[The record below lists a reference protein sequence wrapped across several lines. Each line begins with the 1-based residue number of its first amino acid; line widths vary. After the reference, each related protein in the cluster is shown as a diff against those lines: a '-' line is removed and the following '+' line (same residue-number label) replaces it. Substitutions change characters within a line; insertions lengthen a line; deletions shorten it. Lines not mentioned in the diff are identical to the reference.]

1 MKVAII
7 DYGAGNI
14 FSVQSALR
22 RLGVEPILTD
32 DKPTLMTAD
41 KIILPGVGEA
51 AYAMEQLRKRDLV
64 EFIPTLRQPLMGIC
78 LGMQLLCNHTDE
90 GNVDCLGIIPTNVKR
105 FPSDAGVKIPHVG
118 WNSISGVTSPIMEG
132 VESGS
137 YLYFVHSYY
146 AELCEWSIAEC
157 NYALPFAAALG
168 KDNFYGC
175 QFHPEKSALVGEKI
189 LDNFLKLTI

>member
-22 RLGVEPILTD
+22 RLGVEPVLTAN
-32 DKPTLMTAD
+32 KEELLSAD
-41 KIILPGVGEA
+41 KVILPGVGEA
-51 AYAMEQLRKRDLV
+51 AYAMEQLRKRGLV
-64 EFIPTLRQPLMGIC
+64 EFIPTLKQPLLGIC

-105 FPSDAGVKIPHVG
+105 FPTDKGVKIPHVG
-118 WNSISGVTSPIMEG
+118 WNTINRVSSPIMEG
-132 VESGS
+132 VADAS

-146 AELCEWSIAEC
+146 AEMCEWSIAEC
-157 NYALPFAAALG
+157 DYALPFAAALR

-175 QFHPEKSALVGEKI
+175 QFHPEKSAEVGAKI
-189 LDNFLKLTI
+189 LENFLRI

>member
-64 EFIPTLRQPLMGIC
+64 EFIPTLTQPLMGIC

-146 AELCEWSIAEC
+146 AELCEWSIAEY

>member
-64 EFIPTLRQPLMGIC
+64 EFIPTLTQPLMGIC

-157 NYALPFAAALG
+157 NYALLFAAALG

>member
-22 RLGVEPILTD
+22 RLGVEPVL
-32 DKPTLMTAD
+32 TAD
-41 KIILPGVGEA
+41 KDELLSADKVILPGVGEA
-51 AYAMEQLRKRDLV
+51 AYAMEQLRKRGLV
-64 EFIPTLRQPLMGIC
+64 EFIPTLKQPLLGIC

-105 FPSDAGVKIPHVG
+105 FPTDKGVKIPHVG
-118 WNSISGVTSPIMEG
+118 WNTINRVSSPIMEG
-132 VESGS
+132 VADAS

-146 AELCEWSIAEC
+146 AEMCEWCIVEC
-157 NYALPFAAALG
+157 NYALPFAAALR

-175 QFHPEKSALVGEKI
+175 QFHPEKSAEIGAKI
-189 LDNFLKLTI
+189 LENFLKI

>member
-22 RLGVEPILTD
+22 RLGVEPVL
-32 DKPTLMTAD
+32 TAD
-41 KIILPGVGEA
+41 KDELLSADKVILPGVGEA
-51 AYAMEQLRKRDLV
+51 AYAMEQLRKRGLV
-64 EFIPTLRQPLMGIC
+64 EFIPTLKQPLLGIC

-105 FPSDAGVKIPHVG
+105 FPTDKGVKIPHVG
-118 WNSISGVTSPIMEG
+118 WNTINRVSSPIMEG
-132 VESGS
+132 VADAS

-146 AELCEWSIAEC
+146 AEMCEWCIAEC
-157 NYALPFAAALG
+157 NYALPFAAALR

-175 QFHPEKSALVGEKI
+175 QFHPEKSAEIGAKI
-189 LDNFLKLTI
+189 LENFLKI

>member
-64 EFIPTLRQPLMGIC
+64 EFIPTHTTINGYMFGNATPL
-78 LGMQLLCNHTDE
+78 
-90 GNVDCLGIIPTNVKR
+90 
-105 FPSDAGVKIPHVG
+105 
-118 WNSISGVTSPIMEG
+118 
-132 VESGS
+132 
-137 YLYFVHSYY
+137 
-146 AELCEWSIAEC
+146 
-157 NYALPFAAALG
+157 
-168 KDNFYGC
+168 
-175 QFHPEKSALVGEKI
+175 
-189 LDNFLKLTI
+189 

>member
-22 RLGVEPILTD
+22 RLGVEPILTA
-32 DKPTLMTAD
+32 DKSLLASAD

-51 AYAMEQLRKRDLV
+51 AYAMEQLRKRELV
-64 EFIPTLRQPLMGIC
+64 DFIPTQKQPLMGIC

-118 WNSISGVTSPIMEG
+118 WNTINRATSPIMEG
-132 VESGS
+132 VADGS
-137 YLYFVHSYY
+137 YVYFVHSYY
-146 AELCEWSIAEC
+146 AESCEWSIAEC
-157 NYALPFAAALG
+157 DYALPFAAALR

-175 QFHPEKSALVGEKI
+175 QFHPEKSAEIGAKI
-189 LDNFLKLTI
+189 LENFLNL

>member
-22 RLGVEPILTD
+22 RLGVEPILTA
-32 DKPTLMTAD
+32 DKEELMSAD

-51 AYAMEQLRKRDLV
+51 AYAMEQLRKRGLV
-64 EFIPTLRQPLMGIC
+64 EFIPTLKQPLLGIC

-90 GNVDCLGIIPTNVKR
+90 GNVDCLAIIPTNVKR
-105 FPSDAGVKIPHVG
+105 CPEGAGVKIPHVG
-118 WNSISGVTSPIMEG
+118 WNSISRVESPIMEG
-132 VESGS
+132 IEENS

-146 AELCEWSIAEC
+146 AEMCEWSIAEC
-157 NYALPFAAALG
+157 NYALPFAAALNR
-168 KDNFYGC
+168 DNFYGC
-175 QFHPEKSALVGEKI
+175 QFHPEKSAEVGAKI
-189 LDNFLKLTI
+189 LENFLKI